1 MLKSIIS
8 GEVMEIIDKKEKK
21 KQKKT
26 KKSKPKKDEGVT
38 QAMLKGWERNNFVGR
53 LR

>member
-21 KQKKT
+21 KKQN
-26 KKSKPKKDEGVT
+26 KPNKDEGVT
-38 QAMLKGWERNNFVGR
+38 QAMVKG
-53 LR
+53 

>member
-21 KQKKT
+21 KTKT
-26 KKSKPKKDEGVT
+26 KQTKQRRRGDASYG
-38 QAMLKGWERNNFVGR
+38 ERMR
-53 LR
+53 AK

>member
-21 KQKKT
+21 KKKT
-26 KKSKPKKDEGVT
+26 KQTKQRRRGDASYG
-38 QAMLKGWERNNFVGR
+38 ERMR
-53 LR
+53 AK

>member
-21 KQKKT
+21 KKKKKQT
-26 KKSKPKKDEGVT
+26 KQRRRGDASYG
-38 QAMLKGWERNNFVGR
+38 ERMR
-53 LR
+53 AK

>member
-21 KQKKT
+21 KKQT
-26 KKSKPKKDEGVT
+26 KQTKQRRRGDASYG
-38 QAMLKGWERNNFVGR
+38 ERMR
-53 LR
+53 AK

>member
-21 KQKKT
+21 KQKKKQKKANQRKT
-26 KKSKPKKDEGVT
+26 KG
-38 QAMLKGWERNNFVGR
+38 
-53 LR
+53 

>member
-21 KQKKT
+21 KKT
-26 KKSKPKKDEGVT
+26 TKQTKQRRRGDASYG
-38 QAMLKGWERNNFVGR
+38 ERMR
-53 LR
+53 AK

>member
-21 KQKKT
+21 KQKKNKKKQT
-26 KKSKPKKDEGVT
+26 K
-38 QAMLKGWERNNFVGR
+38 ERRRGDASQVER
-53 LR
+53 MRAK

>member
-21 KQKKT
+21 KNKT
-26 KKSKPKKDEGVT
+26 KQTKQRRRGDASYG
-38 QAMLKGWERNNFVGR
+38 ERMR
-53 LR
+53 AK